1 MKKYYY
7 LLLISF
13 AAFMAASC
21 TDDLDAGS
29 AGAGTI
35 KSGQPFSFRNVGD
48 EFNGKKKMHY
58 GEGID
63 VDTPNEKWPLVW
75 DVNDVADVI
84 CPEARWLSDRHNE
97 TTDVPSIPY
106 KVTEL
111 SGNSGIITPAEGDED
126 LCWGSND
133 YHHFFQAFP
142 AGAVKMNVE
151 KNIGDNANAY
161 SVNFSANIPKS
172 QKVTATQNDD
182 GSYTACDMK
191 YAVLIGTDRIQ
202 RTQQKADDPIHL
214 HYTPAFTAVEVTI
227 KASQETDN
235 KYIGDVI
242 SSIDISSLTDVT
254 VGDKTV
260 RKPIA
265 GDFTGTIGYNEDGKM
280 EATYANSETLDELS
294 TNVRVEFTEPVELNK
309 ENHTL
314 KVTVFLLPTAEAQV
328 KVTVNRTK
336 VKNDGTTPIPL
347 TISKSFNKTGDP
359 ALAACK
365 LNHINLGAMKP
376 GETNPIDGNNWM
388 SVLPDE
394 TYLSE
399 MSIPGVY
406 DCGAYKSDL
415 FGPVKAQT
423 PLKKANGTT
432 TITDSEENEQMMAYL
447 RAGNRVFDFKLNCSY
462 ENNNVNWEFI
472 RMTSNSGHKSFTFE
486 GLITG
491 AKAWLYEHPT
501 ECIICLISDY
511 NTEVTHINDLGYYKN
526 GETCSDGTVV
536 GQKGCKFKSGD
547 YKVDLVTKRDY
558 KGGKSITPYE
568 ADIKRFIEVNTP
580 PDLLLKS
587 YDADLTLG
595 EARGKI
601 VIIDL
606 SPYPDADG
614 LTVNSF
620 KVNTKPSDTSWYQET
635 RTVENEVA
643 LSKHGF
649 GHGYM
654 YIQDFLNL
662 QRRGSAGTIE
672 SGANGSDFAQDVQTK
687 KDSLNTAFK
696 KALNDAD
703 PYNWYLI
710 STACRGWTNSTWY
723 QNLHFET
730 VVVPTSQNVRQQRG
744 NHAGYDMRNYVKNI
758 ANNASSGGEY
768 QRLGMVLN
776 AYAGTETYKE
786 GNTGTNRTLEQIIWE
801 NNYKGNGPLTKSS
814 ATE

>member
-21 TDDLDAGS
+21 TDDLDAGT

-106 KVTEL
+106 KVKEL

-142 AGAVKMNVE
+142 AGAVKMNVK

-172 QKVTATQNDD
+172 QKVTATLNS
-182 GSYTACDMK
+182 GIYTACDMK

-202 RTQQKADDPIHL
+202 RTQQKADEPIHL

-406 DCGAYKSDL
+406 DCAAYASNVADAAQ
-415 FGPVKAQT
+415 AQT

-432 TITDSEENEQMMAYL
+432 TIGDKEVGEQMMAYL
-447 RAGNRVFDFKLNCSY
+447 RAGNRVFDFKLSSAY
-462 ENNNVNWEFI
+462 D
-472 RMTSNSGHKSFTFE
+472 NSGNVSFNITRMVTTTTNTTFDFGE
-486 GLITG
+486 MVKG
-491 AKAWLYEHPT
+491 AQAWLYEHPT
-501 ECIICLISDY
+501 ECVICVISDF
-511 NTEVTHINDLGYYKN
+511 NTEIEHSIDDYYSSATSVVSKRN
-526 GETCSDGTVV
+526 GKTYTYDAYDFKVNEQERVNYN
-536 GQKGCKFKSGD
+536 KGHELSPF
-547 YKVDLVTKRDY
+547 
-558 KGGKSITPYE
+558 E
-568 ADIKRFIEVNTP
+568 AGIKKFIEEETP
-580 PDLLLKS
+580 PDLLLKK
-587 YDADLTLG
+587 YDENLTLG
-595 EARGKI
+595 EARGKV

-606 SPYPDADG
+606 SEYDDADG
-614 LTVNSF
+614 CVVKDF
-620 KVNTKPSDTSWYQET
+620 VVNTHPSPTSWFQDT
-635 RTVENEVA
+635 RTIENEIA
-643 LSKHGF
+643 LTEHTF
-649 GHGYM
+649 GNGKM

-662 QRRGSAGTIE
+662 QRRDTYNAGSWIRPDNKPNTIQGASR
-672 SGANGSDFAQDVQTK
+672 SGNFDFDITKKKGYLDAAFAQACGDTDHK
-687 KDSLNTAFK
+687 
-696 KALNDAD
+696 
-703 PYNWYLI
+703 NWYLI
-710 STACRGWTNSTWY
+710 STAARGWVNSTSLTTLY
-723 QNLHFET
+723 YSNAAT
-730 VVVPTSQNVRQQRG
+730 GSTYNI
-744 NHAGYDMRNYVKNI
+744 NGYTKNI
-758 ANNASSGGEY
+758 ANNASSGGTY

-776 AYAGTETYKE
+776 AFAGTETYKE